1 MQFDEFFENLDY
13 NNSDHNY
20 FETNEVNSYSSEIN
34 IPFFISSNQTEKVS
48 FQDDK
53 NNLSSNDKSINISF
67 LKKKTYKSISEPIVN
82 KEENN
87 ITDKNISN
95 KKDKFINQDFSN
107 KKNSERKYQI
117 DNFSQKLFKAI
128 NDWYLSKIN
137 KIAKNLTNKE
147 FSTPNYKLITH
158 NTNKKDIFIFLKFK
172 YKDILTF
179 TLNDKKILDEILKVK
194 GYKRRRKYPEIK
206 FNEKEQK
213 NLIELLLILKKKDMS
228 NKNKITF
235 IDKNSLL
242 NILLDKGYKNKNEKY
257 LNLISEDKN
266 YLDKLLIENNIINEK
281 KSYKIQE
288 NNKDLIEI
296 IKQKIGNLPEL
307 EIEFGE
313 LINKYMSDTDSI
325 KFKNNKNIIKIN
337 ENFQKLKNSS
347 NYSLLE
353 MYEGKCG
360 FIKMIEKDSSI
371 SLKDKNI
378 INDLFDFL
386 NDKDINEKEL
396 KKYLEKC

>member
-1 MQFDEFFENLDY
+1 
-13 NNSDHNY
+13 
-20 FETNEVNSYSSEIN
+20 
-34 IPFFISSNQTEKVS
+34 
-48 FQDDK
+48 
-53 NNLSSNDKSINISF
+53 
-67 LKKKTYKSISEPIVN
+67 
-82 KEENN
+82 
-87 ITDKNISN
+87 
-95 KKDKFINQDFSN
+95 
-107 KKNSERKYQI
+107 
-117 DNFSQKLFKAI
+117 
-128 NDWYLSKIN
+128 
-137 KIAKNLTNKE
+137 
-147 FSTPNYKLITH
+147 
-158 NTNKKDIFIFLKFK
+158 
-172 YKDILTF
+172 
-179 TLNDKKILDEILKVK
+179 
-194 GYKRRRKYPEIK
+194 
-206 FNEKEQK
+206 
-213 NLIELLLILKKKDMS
+213 MS